1 MVSRRLLGIWAFLDF
16 LLLAAA
22 VLTITLSFVWQE
34 PNLIINMVFRKADIT
49 SGFALGIALLITF
62 AISIAAIIQ
71 PNHVIIGLVILNWV
85 LILDAMGIIAVGSF
99 IWFYTL
105 QERVNFQKVFS
116 SLTTDQQISIQDHFQ
131 CCGYFSPADAVIG
144 GSFCQNTTFV
154 QTTINSTSNFCV
166 TPITSF
172 ADMSL
177 NNAFS
182 TVYGY
187 MAIVICLFLASLCV
201 IKKRQETERFKKIDA
216 KRGGKGFV

>member
-16 LLLAAA
+16 LLLVAA

-49 SGFALGIALLITF
+49 SPFLSLSHCAAAHLSIPSLPGGFALGIALLITF

-116 SLTTDQQISIQDHFQ
+116 SLTTDQQISIQDHVLLR
-131 CCGYFSPADAVIG
+131 SPILAR
-144 GSFCQNTTFV
+144 
-154 QTTINSTSNFCV
+154 
-166 TPITSF
+166 
-172 ADMSL
+172 SL
-177 NNAFS
+177 
-182 TVYGY
+182 
-187 MAIVICLFLASLCV
+187 
-201 IKKRQETERFKKIDA
+201 
-216 KRGGKGFV
+216 